1 SSGISPRSTEARRHG
16 GSGVA
21 RGWGKIARSRRW
33 SLALRCAAMN
43 EAPIFR
49 FNSQRQRLVESTID
63 RSVETIRDPLI
74 VLNDAAFHETR
85 RLDKTKRPKDVARL
99 EAWRSLARSVGRM
112 SDSERRQKLRE
123 IATEYAEDIA
133 GNF

>member
-1 SSGISPRSTEARRHG
+1 HAARGDRSGRGGVPRRRLDPGRGARRPPAYPAAHDRGTPPHSPLAGFRHGGTEARRHG

-85 RLDKTKRPKDVARL
+85 
-99 EAWRSLARSVGRM
+99 
-112 SDSERRQKLRE
+112 
-123 IATEYAEDIA
+123 
-133 GNF
+133 